1 MISLERERSAQAV
14 AAKYRGKGKHAR
26 DLELLQIQ
34 RDIIRGTLAQHSF
47 RAAFWKG
54 AKTQLRK
61 ESADKCAYCEATT
74 AIVAHGDVEHY
85 RPKSVYWWLAY
96 TYDNYLYACQICN
109 QSYKNDAFPT
119 AGPAPL
125 AAPVVDA
132 QATDA
137 DLQQLVGQLSPDPL
151 ATTAGYKLTH
161 YEQEH
166 QQEQALLLNPYL
178 DDPTQYFAYEA
189 DEVTQEVTLVAAHP
203 AASAYVT
210 AAEQYYGLNRVELK
224 TLRYKI
230 YKAFRLLQRALLAV
244 PEADLRV
251 DIAQQLQEMQAA
263 DYLFA
268 GMNRYFATQS
278 IPI

>member
-1 MISLERERSAQAV
+1 MIPLERERSAQAV

-34 RDIIRGTLAQHSF
+34 RDILRGTLTQHSF
-47 RAAFWKG
+47 RAAFWKE

-74 AIVAHGDVEHY
+74 AIVAHGDVEHF

-137 DLQQLVGQLSPDPL
+137 DLQQLVGRLSPDPL
-151 ATTAGYKLTH
+151 ATTAGYELTH

-166 QQEQALLLNPYL
+166 QRVKYL
-178 DDPTQYFAYEA
+178 IVSTLFIIQMAPIFTLTFA
-189 DEVTQEVTLVAAHP
+189 
-203 AASAYVT
+203 
-210 AAEQYYGLNRVELK
+210 R
-224 TLRYKI
+224 
-230 YKAFRLLQRALLAV
+230 
-244 PEADLRV
+244 
-251 DIAQQLQEMQAA
+251 
-263 DYLFA
+263 
-268 GMNRYFATQS
+268 
-278 IPI
+278 